1 MLNWCRKPR
10 IQRRV
15 SVRYPAIANTKIH
28 TNASIPAHFWQQDDL
43 NDVILMDHQRERMKD
58 WWAWWEKDMSQSRRF
73 NSFIS
78 MWADFDKAVP
88 ELLSNQKCEK
98 KTNSGI
104 NANAIKC
111 FLYHLSILSLL
122 HNDPNAKWRRII
134 MNIIYIL
141 EQFLFRVF
149 FPRWKIFVFRS
160 ILSTLSKLNVFPDPS
175 QVIRDV
181 LFGNQGKHKII
192 YIL

>member
-10 IQRRV
+10 IQGRRV
-15 SVRYPAIANTKIH
+15 SVRYPSIVNTKIH
-28 TNASIPAHFWQQDDL
+28 TNAHFWQQDDW
-43 NDVILMDHQRERMKD
+43 NDIILMDHQIERMKD
-58 WWAWWEKDMSQSRRF
+58 WRAWWEKGKSQSRRF

-78 MWADFDKAVP
+78 MWVTLTKQYQSCWATKSVR
-88 ELLSNQKCEK
+88 K
-98 KTNSGI
+98 KNNGGI
-104 NANAIKC
+104 NANAIVS
-111 FLYHLSILSLL
+111 FVYHLSILSLL

-141 EQFLFRVF
+141 EQFLWVF
-149 FPRWKIFVFRS
+149 FPRWKIFVFRT
-160 ILSTLSKLNVFPDPS
+160 ILSTLSKLNMFLDPS